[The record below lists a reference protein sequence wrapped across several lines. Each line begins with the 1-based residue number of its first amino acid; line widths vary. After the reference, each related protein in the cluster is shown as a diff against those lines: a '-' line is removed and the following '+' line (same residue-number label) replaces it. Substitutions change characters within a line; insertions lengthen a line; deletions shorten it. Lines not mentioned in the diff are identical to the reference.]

1 MSVRWWVVFL
11 MKLCTR
17 SLLMTC
23 APWPKDL
30 FCCSATLRRNS
41 APAAVPALLCIWLKP
56 AQLAS
61 EIETQLSALQV
72 VVYLNQIVRTD
83 VCCVRWEWRTLW
95 MWNYVIIINKPV
107 PRTRWRSL
115 KVGHSVQT
123 ILQRPLII
131 MFQRARFL
139 DSLFFPDH

>member
-1 MSVRWWVVFL
+1 MVGGISNETLHAVVVNDMRSVTQRPL
-11 MKLCTR
+11 LLLGDTPEKLCPCR
-17 SLLMTC
+17 C
-23 APWPKDL
+23 PCP
-30 FCCSATLRRNS
+30 
-41 APAAVPALLCIWLKP
+41 AVPA
-56 AQLAS
+56 QQAS

-95 MWNYVIIINKPV
+95 MWNYVIIINKAV

-139 DSLFFPDH
+139 ESLFFPDH